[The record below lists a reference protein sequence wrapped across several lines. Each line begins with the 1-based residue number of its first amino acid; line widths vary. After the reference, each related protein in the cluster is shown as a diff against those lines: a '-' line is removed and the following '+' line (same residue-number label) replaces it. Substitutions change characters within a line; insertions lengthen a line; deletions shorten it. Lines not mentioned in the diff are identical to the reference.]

1 MIPTLDPDTD
11 VIVYTKDTSSG
22 IRKGEGIVRISEVS
36 RRTGVS
42 IRSLRYYEQ
51 KRLLCPRRLSNG
63 YRDLDEQAVQRVH
76 TIQMYLGL
84 GLTTE
89 QIEEI
94 LQCAESAPLPQPL
107 PVCEEALLALY
118 QEKQQDIEYQIDVL
132 TALHARLTERIT
144 CLQRRLQT
152 A

>member
-1 MIPTLDPDTD
+1 M
-11 VIVYTKDTSSG
+11 
-22 IRKGEGIVRISEVS
+22 RISEVS

-51 KRLLCPRRLSNG
+51 KRLLCTRRLSNG
-63 YRDLDEQAVQRVH
+63 YRDLDEETVERVQ

-94 LQCAESAPLPQPL
+94 LACTGTSPFPHPL
-107 PVCEEALLALY
+107 PVCEEEILALY
-118 QEKQQDIEYQIDVL
+118 QDKLRDVEHQMLLL
-132 TALHARLTERIT
+132 TALHARLTERIAT
-144 CLQRRLQT
+144 LKRQLRT
-152 A
+152 E

>member
-1 MIPTLDPDTD
+1 M
-11 VIVYTKDTSSG
+11 
-22 IRKGEGIVRISEVS
+22 RISEVS

-51 KRLLCPRRLSNG
+51 KRLLCARRLPNG
-63 YRDLDEQAVQRVH
+63 YRDLDEEAVERVR

-94 LQCAESAPLPQPL
+94 LACTETSPLPHPL
-107 PVCEEALLALY
+107 PVCEEELLALY
-118 QEKQQDIEYQIDVL
+118 QDKLQDIEHQMRVL
-132 TALHARLTERIT
+132 MALHTRLTERIS
-144 CLQRRLQT
+144 CLQGQLRIQ
-152 A
+152 

>member
-1 MIPTLDPDTD
+1 M
-11 VIVYTKDTSSG
+11 
-22 IRKGEGIVRISEVS
+22 RISEVS

-63 YRDLDEQAVQRVH
+63 YRDLGEQAVQRVQ

-94 LQCAESAPLPQPL
+94 LHCTEGAPLPQPL

-118 QEKQQDIEYQIDVL
+118 QEKLQDIEHQMEVL
-132 TALHARLTERIT
+132 TALHARLTQRIA
-144 CLQRRLQT
+144 CLQGQLRT

>member
-1 MIPTLDPDTD
+1 MMPSLDPDTD
-11 VIVYTKDTSSG
+11 VIVYTTDTGSG
-22 IRKGEGIVRISEVS
+22 IRKGERIMRISEVA

-51 KRLLCPRRLSNG
+51 KRLLCPQRLSNG
-63 YRDLDEQAVQRVH
+63 YRDLDEQAVQRVQ

-94 LQCAESAPLPQPL
+94 LHCAQDAPLPQPL
-107 PVCEEALLALY
+107 PVCEETLLALY
-118 QEKQQDIEYQIDVL
+118 QEKRQEIEHQIEVL
-132 TALHARLTERIT
+132 TALHARLTERID
-144 CLQRRLQT
+144 CLQRQLRT
-152 A
+152 T

>member
-1 MIPTLDPDTD
+1 M
-11 VIVYTKDTSSG
+11 
-22 IRKGEGIVRISEVS
+22 RISEVS

-51 KRLLCPRRLSNG
+51 KRLLCARRLENG
-63 YRDLDEQAVQRVH
+63 YRDLDEETVERVQ

-94 LQCAESAPLPQPL
+94 LQCADGSPLPHPL
-107 PVCEEALLALY
+107 PVCAEALLALY
-118 QEKQQDIEYQIDVL
+118 QNKLQDIEHQMTVL
-132 TALHARLTERIT
+132 TALHTRLNERVA
-144 CLQRRLQT
+144 CLQKQLRT
-152 A
+152 E

>member
-1 MIPTLDPDTD
+1 M
-11 VIVYTKDTSSG
+11 
-22 IRKGEGIVRISEVS
+22 RISGVS

-51 KRLLCPRRLSNG
+51 KRLLCARRLENG
-63 YRDLDEQAVQRVH
+63 YRDLDEEAIERVR

-94 LQCAESAPLPQPL
+94 LACAETSLFLHPL
-107 PVCEEALLALY
+107 PVCEEELLALY
-118 QEKQQDIEYQIDVL
+118 QDKLQDIEHQMVVL
-132 TALHARLTERIT
+132 TALHTRLTKRIT
-144 CLQRRLQT
+144 CLQRQLR
-152 A
+152 AE

>member
-1 MIPTLDPDTD
+1 M
-11 VIVYTKDTSSG
+11 
-22 IRKGEGIVRISEVS
+22 RISEVS

-51 KRLLCPRRLSNG
+51 KRLLCARRLENG
-63 YRDLDEQAVQRVH
+63 YRDLDEGAIERVQ

-94 LQCAESAPLPQPL
+94 LDCTETSPFPHPL

-118 QEKQQDIEYQIDVL
+118 QGKLQDVEHQIAVL
-132 TALHARLTERIT
+132 TALHTRLIEGISL
-144 CLQRRLQT
+144 LQRHPRSEGGFS
-152 A
+152 

>member
-1 MIPTLDPDTD
+1 M
-11 VIVYTKDTSSG
+11 
-22 IRKGEGIVRISEVS
+22 RISELA

-51 KRLLCPRRLSNG
+51 KRLLCPRRLENG
-63 YRDLDEQAVQRVH
+63 YRDLDEEAVQRVK

-94 LQCAESAPLPQPL
+94 LACTGTSPFPYTL
-107 PVCEEALLALY
+107 PVCEEELLALY
-118 QEKQQDIEYQIDVL
+118 QDKVQDVEHQVL
-132 TALHARLTERIT
+132 LLTDLHARLTERIAS
-144 CLQRRLQT
+144 LQRQLQT
-152 A
+152 E

>member
-1 MIPTLDPDTD
+1 M
-11 VIVYTKDTSSG
+11 
-22 IRKGEGIVRISEVS
+22 RISEVS

-51 KRLLCPRRLSNG
+51 NRLLCARRLPNG
-63 YRDLDEQAVQRVH
+63 YRDLDEGAIEQVQ

-94 LQCAESAPLPQPL
+94 LACAQTSPFLDPL
-107 PVCEEALLALY
+107 PVCEEELLALY
-118 QEKQQDIEYQIDVL
+118 QDKLQDVEHQMAVL
-132 TALHARLTERIT
+132 TALHMRLSERIA
-144 CLQRRLQT
+144 CLERQLRTQ
-152 A
+152 

>member
-1 MIPTLDPDTD
+1 M
-11 VIVYTKDTSSG
+11 
-22 IRKGEGIVRISEVS
+22 RISEVS

-51 KRLLCPRRLSNG
+51 KRLLCARRLENG
-63 YRDLDEQAVQRVH
+63 YRDLDEETVKRVQ

-94 LQCAESAPLPQPL
+94 LDCTGTSTSPHLL
-107 PVCEEALLALY
+107 PVCEEELLALY
-118 QEKQQDIEYQIDVL
+118 QDKLQDVEHQMVVL
-132 TALHARLTERIT
+132 TALHTRLTERIS
-144 CLQRRLQT
+144 CLQRQLRIE
-152 A
+152 

>member
-1 MIPTLDPDTD
+1 M
-11 VIVYTKDTSSG
+11 
-22 IRKGEGIVRISEVS
+22 RISEVS

-51 KRLLCPRRLSNG
+51 KRLLCARRLENG
-63 YRDLDEQAVQRVH
+63 YRDLDEQAVERVQ

-94 LQCAESAPLPQPL
+94 LACTETSPFPQSL
-107 PVCEEALLALY
+107 PVCEEELLALY
-118 QEKQQDIEYQIDVL
+118 QDKLRDVEHQMLVL
-132 TALHARLTERIT
+132 TALHTRLTERIA
-144 CLQRRLQT
+144 CLQRQLRIE
-152 A
+152 

>member
-1 MIPTLDPDTD
+1 M
-11 VIVYTKDTSSG
+11 
-22 IRKGEGIVRISEVS
+22 RISEVS

-51 KRLLCPRRLSNG
+51 KRLLCTRRLENG
-63 YRDLDEQAVQRVH
+63 YRDLDEEAIERVR

-94 LQCAESAPLPQPL
+94 LACTETSFSPHPL
-107 PVCEEALLALY
+107 PVCEEELLSLY
-118 QEKQQDIEYQIDVL
+118 QDKLRDVEHQMVVL
-132 TALHARLTERIT
+132 NALHSRLTERIAS
-144 CLQRRLQT
+144 LQRQLRT
-152 A
+152 E

>member
-1 MIPTLDPDTD
+1 M
-11 VIVYTKDTSSG
+11 
-22 IRKGEGIVRISEVS
+22 RISEVS

-51 KRLLCPRRLSNG
+51 KRLLCARRLSNG
-63 YRDLDEQAVQRVH
+63 YRDLDEEAVKRVQ

-94 LQCAESAPLPQPL
+94 LACTGTSSSPHPL
-107 PVCEEALLALY
+107 PVCEEELLALY
-118 QEKQQDIEYQIDVL
+118 QDKLQDIEHQMVVL
-132 TALHARLTERIT
+132 TALHTRLTERIAS
-144 CLQRRLQT
+144 LQRQLRT
-152 A
+152 E

>member
-1 MIPTLDPDTD
+1 
-11 VIVYTKDTSSG
+11 
-22 IRKGEGIVRISEVS
+22 VRISEVS

-51 KRLLCPRRLSNG
+51 KRLLCTRRLENG
-63 YRDLDEQAVQRVH
+63 YRDLDEETIERVQ

-94 LQCAESAPLPQPL
+94 LQCAGGSPLPQPL

-118 QEKQQDIEYQIDVL
+118 QDKLQDVEHQMRVL
-132 TALHARLTERIT
+132 TALRTRLNERIA
-144 CLQRRLQT
+144 CLQRQLRT
-152 A
+152 S

>member
-1 MIPTLDPDTD
+1 M
-11 VIVYTKDTSSG
+11 
-22 IRKGEGIVRISEVS
+22 RISEVS

-51 KRLLCPRRLSNG
+51 KRLLCPRRLENG
-63 YRDLDEQAVQRVH
+63 YRDMDEEAVQRVQ

-94 LQCAESAPLPQPL
+94 LACTGTSPHPL
-107 PVCEEALLALY
+107 PVCEEELLTLY
-118 QEKQQDIEYQIDVL
+118 QDKLQDIEHQMVVL
-132 TALHARLTERIT
+132 TALHTRLTERIA
-144 CLQRRLQT
+144 CLQRQLRSE
-152 A
+152 

>member
-1 MIPTLDPDTD
+1 
-11 VIVYTKDTSSG
+11 
-22 IRKGEGIVRISEVS
+22 VRISEVS

-51 KRLLCPRRLSNG
+51 KRLLCARRLPNG
-63 YRDLDEQAVQRVH
+63 YRDLDEEAVERVQ

-94 LQCAESAPLPQPL
+94 LDCTQTSPFPHPL
-107 PVCEEALLALY
+107 PVCEEELLSLY
-118 QEKQQDIEYQIDVL
+118 QDKLQDIEHQMTVL
-132 TALHARLTERIT
+132 MALHTRLTERIA
-144 CLQRRLQT
+144 CLERQLRTQ
-152 A
+152 

>member
-1 MIPTLDPDTD
+1 M
-11 VIVYTKDTSSG
+11 
-22 IRKGEGIVRISEVS
+22 RISEVA

-51 KRLLCPRRLSNG
+51 KRLLCARRLSNG
-63 YRDLDEQAVQRVH
+63 YRDLDEEAVKRVQ

-94 LQCAESAPLPQPL
+94 LDCTETSPSPHPL
-107 PVCEEALLALY
+107 PVCEEELLSLY
-118 QEKQQDIEYQIDVL
+118 QNKLRDVEHQL
-132 TALHARLTERIT
+132 VVLSALHFRLTERIAS
-144 CLQRRLQT
+144 LQRQLRT
-152 A
+152 E

>member
-1 MIPTLDPDTD
+1 M
-11 VIVYTKDTSSG
+11 
-22 IRKGEGIVRISEVS
+22 RISEVS

-51 KRLLCPRRLSNG
+51 KRLLCARRLSNG
-63 YRDLDEQAVQRVH
+63 YRDLDEEAVKRVQ

-84 GLTTE
+84 GLSTE

-94 LQCAESAPLPQPL
+94 LHCAQGSPLPHPL

-118 QEKQQDIEYQIDVL
+118 QDKLQDIEHQVAVL
-132 TALHARLTERIT
+132 TALHTRLIERIA
-144 CLQRRLQT
+144 CLQRQLRT
-152 A
+152 E

>member
-1 MIPTLDPDTD
+1 M
-11 VIVYTKDTSSG
+11 
-22 IRKGEGIVRISEVS
+22 RISELS

-51 KRLLCPRRLSNG
+51 KRLLCTRRLENG
-63 YRDLDEQAVQRVH
+63 YRDLNEEAVERVQ

-84 GLTTE
+84 GLTIE

-94 LQCAESAPLPQPL
+94 LQCTASSPLPQPL

-118 QEKQQDIEYQIDVL
+118 QDKLQDVEHQMAVL
-132 TALHARLTERIT
+132 TALHTRLTERIAS
-144 CLQRRLQT
+144 LQRQLQ
-152 A
+152 AE

>member
-1 MIPTLDPDTD
+1 M
-11 VIVYTKDTSSG
+11 
-22 IRKGEGIVRISEVS
+22 RISEVS

-63 YRDLDEQAVQRVH
+63 YRDLDEEAVKRVQ

-94 LQCAESAPLPQPL
+94 LDCTETSPSLHPL
-107 PVCEEALLALY
+107 PVCEEEKLSLY
-118 QEKQQDIEYQIDVL
+118 QDKLQDIEHQMVVL
-132 TALHARLTERIT
+132 TALHTRLTKRIT
-144 CLQRRLQT
+144 CLQRQLR
-152 A
+152 AE